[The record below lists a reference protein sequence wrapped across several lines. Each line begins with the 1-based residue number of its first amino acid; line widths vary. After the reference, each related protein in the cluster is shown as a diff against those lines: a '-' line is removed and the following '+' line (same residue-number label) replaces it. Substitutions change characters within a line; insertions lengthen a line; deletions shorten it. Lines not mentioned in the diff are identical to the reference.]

1 MSSFAILKLEYS
13 ACVEALVE
21 ALRNEDESAFFTA
34 VDHIV
39 HMREP
44 GMFTEIRKLT
54 GDLQK
59 ALERFS
65 VESRLQD
72 IAENEI
78 PDARARLTHVINM
91 TDEAAH
97 RTLDLVEQSGPVAER
112 IGHEAANIME
122 SLEACRSRSTGAK
135 GLEDT
140 LKSMDAVMQVLK
152 SVEHFLPAARADSEL
167 LRKNL
172 ADVLLAQG
180 YQDLTGQIIRSVM
193 KLVEELESALGNLAR
208 LSGDMVEHATIGES
222 AGAGQGPVVP
232 GVTKGDVATGQT
244 DVDALLSGLGM

>member
-1 MSSFAILKLEYS
+1 MSSFQILKLEYS
-13 ACVEALVE
+13 ACVEALTD
-21 ALRNEDESAFFTA
+21 ALRTEDETAFFAA

-44 GMFTEIRKLT
+44 GMFKEIRQLT

-65 VESRLQD
+65 IESRLQD
-72 IAENEI
+72 LAENEI

-97 RTLDLVEQSGPVAER
+97 RTLDLVEQSGPLAER
-112 IGHEAANIME
+112 TANDAGVLME
-122 SLEACRSRSTGAK
+122 SFESFKSRSNGAHGIDGIIQSLD
-135 GLEDT
+135 GL
-140 LKSMDAVMQVLK
+140 LPLLK
-152 SVEHFLPAARADSEL
+152 SVDKFLPAARANSEL
-167 LRKNL
+167 IRRNL

-193 KLVEELESALGNLAR
+193 KLVAELETALANLAR
-208 LSGDMVEHATIGES
+208 LSGDMVEHATMGES
-222 AGAGQGPVVP
+222 PTAGQGPVVP
-232 GVTKGDVATGQT
+232 GVTKGEVASGQT

>member
-1 MSSFAILKLEYS
+1 MSSFQLLKLEYS
-13 ACVEALVE
+13 ACVEALAD
-21 ALRNEDESAFFTA
+21 ALRTEDESAFFAA

-44 GMFTEIRKLT
+44 GMFKELRQLT
-54 GDLQK
+54 GDLQQ

-72 IAENEI
+72 IAANEI

-97 RTLDLVEQSGPVAER
+97 RTLDLVEQSGPLAER
-112 IGHEAANIME
+112 TAQEAGALMDSFE
-122 SLEACRSRSTGAK
+122 THRSRTTAPAGA
-135 GLEDT
+135 
-140 LKSMDAVMQVLK
+140 DAAGHLAELLK
-152 SVEHFLPAARADSEL
+152 SVEKFLPNARSNSEL
-167 LRKNL
+167 IRRNL
-172 ADVLLAQG
+172 ADVLMAQG

-193 KLVEELESALGNLAR
+193 KLVAELETALANLAR
-208 LSGDMVEHATIGES
+208 LSGDVVEHATMGDNAS
-222 AGAGQGPVVP
+222 AGQGPAVP
-232 GVTKGDVATGQT
+232 GVSKGDIASGQT

>member
-1 MSSFAILKLEYS
+1 MSSFQILKLEYS
-13 ACVEALVE
+13 ACVEALAD
-21 ALRNEDESAFFTA
+21 ALRQEDETAFFTA

-44 GMFTEIRKLT
+44 GMFKELRQLT
-54 GDLQK
+54 GDLQS

-78 PDARARLTHVINM
+78 PDARARLVHVIKM

-97 RTLDLVEQSGPVAER
+97 RTLDLVEQSGPLAEATAQ
-112 IGHEAANIME
+112 EAAALIGALE
-122 SLEACRSRSTGAK
+122 SQRAQG
-135 GLEDT
+135 GP
-140 LKSMDAVMQVLK
+140 DAELVK
-152 SVEHFLPAARADSEL
+152 SVEKFLPLARSNSEL
-167 LRKNL
+167 IRRNL
-172 ADVLLAQG
+172 ADVLMAQG

-193 KLVEELESALGNLAR
+193 KLVEELEAALANLAR
-208 LSGDMVEHATIGES
+208 LSGDVVEHATMGEAES
-222 AGAGQGPVVP
+222 AGQGPVVP
-232 GVTKGDVATGQT
+232 GVTKGDIASGQT